1 MNVHK
6 TCQLKDAPAKIIK
19 MNLDFFANF
28 ISLPFEYYIDIREFP
43 QELKHADIIPLH
55 KKK

>member
-1 MNVHK
+1 MNPDV
-6 TCQLKDAPAKIIK
+6 
-19 MNLDFFANF
+19 FANF

-43 QELKHADIIPLH
+43 QELKNADIIPLH